1 MCQIKVII
9 IMRDVCMHIPM
20 IIGVLITGMIIDVCY
35 VRVPVDVCDVLMS
48 NVRMRIGVSCDSG
61 IYVRYILVSKIIM
74 HVEFSSFASANVPKR
89 PILDPKRASSPV
101 IFSSEGCLHPE
112 NLSA

>member
-1 MCQIKVII
+1 
-9 IMRDVCMHIPM
+9 MHIPM

-35 VRVPVDVCDVLMS
+35 VRVPVDVCNVLMY
-48 NVRMRIGVSCDSG
+48 NVRMRVGVSCDSG
-61 IYVRYILVSKIIM
+61 VYVGYVLVSKIIM
-74 HVEFSSFASANVPKR
+74 HVELSRLPSANVPKC
-89 PILDPKRASSPV
+89 PILDPEASSSPV